1 MYFSSIDMLSWE
13 EVAGNSVLLP
23 SQPKGLIHFLGG
35 AFVATAPQ
43 ITYSWL
49 LESLA
54 EAGYGIIATPF
65 LNDLNHNAI
74 AQRAL
79 NRFETTYQRLGLF
92 RRYLPIYGLGH
103 SMGCKLHL
111 LINSLYEVQRAGN
124 LLISYNNYPA
134 REAVP
139 FVEQLNSLV
148 ALDLEFTPSP
158 ERTYE
163 IVRKDYHAPRTLL
176 VRFQDDTIDQT
187 EQLKPILE
195 AGSPNLVSYLQ
206 LSGNHLTPV
215 NPKEWNWEPGTNFS
229 PLDALGQWIKQQFY
243 SDIIQLK
250 KEVLRWLDPGTRY

>member
-1 MYFSSIDMLSWE
+1 MANWE
-13 EVAGNSVLLP
+13 EIAGNSVLLP
-23 SQPKGLIHFLGG
+23 SQPKGVIHFLGG

-43 ITYSWL
+43 VTYSWL

-54 EAGYGIIATPF
+54 QEGYAIIATPF
-65 LNDLNHNAI
+65 LNDLNHSAI

-111 LINSLYEVQRAGN
+111 LINSLYEVQRSGN

-134 REAVP
+134 RKSVP
-139 FVEQLNSLV
+139 LVEQLNNLV
-148 ALDLEFTPSP
+148 EFDLEFTPSP

-163 IVRKDYHAPRTLL
+163 ILKSDYNPTRTLL
-176 VRFQDDTIDQT
+176 VQFQNDTIDQT

-195 AGSPNLVSYLQ
+195 ESSPSLVSYLQ

-215 NPKEWNWEPGTNFS
+215 NPKEWNWNPGSNFS
-229 PLDALGQWIKQQFY
+229 PLDALGQWFKQQFY
-243 SDIIQLK
+243 RDIEQLK
-250 KEVLRWLDPGTRY
+250 KEILRWLDPIVIS

>member
-1 MYFSSIDMLSWE
+1 MANWE
-13 EVAGNSVLLP
+13 EIAGNSVLLP
-23 SQPKGLIHFLGG
+23 SQPKGVIHFLGG

-43 ITYSWL
+43 VTYSWL

-54 EAGYGIIATPF
+54 QEGYAIIATPF

-74 AQRAL
+74 AQQAL
-79 NRFETTYQRLGLF
+79 NRFETAYQRLGLF

-111 LINSLYEVQRAGN
+111 LINSLYEVQRSGN

-134 REAVP
+134 RKSVP
-139 FVEQLNSLV
+139 LVEQLNNLV
-148 ALDLEFTPSP
+148 EFDLEFTPSP

-163 IVRKDYHAPRTLL
+163 ILKSDYNPTRTLL
-176 VRFQDDTIDQT
+176 VRFQNDTIDQT

-195 AGSPNLVSYLQ
+195 KPSPSLVSYLQ

-215 NPKEWNWEPGTNFS
+215 NPKEWNWNPGNNFS
-229 PLDALGQWIKQQFY
+229 PLDALGQWVKQQFY
-243 SDIIQLK
+243 RDIEQLK
-250 KEVLRWLDPGTRY
+250 KEVLRWLDPIVV

>member
-1 MYFSSIDMLSWE
+1 MANWE
-13 EVAGNSVLLP
+13 EIAGNSVLLP
-23 SQPKGLIHFLGG
+23 SQPKGVIHFLGG

-43 ITYSWL
+43 VTYSWL

-54 EAGYGIIATPF
+54 QEGYAIIATPF
-65 LNDLNHNAI
+65 LNDLNHSAI

-92 RRYLPIYGLGH
+92 RRYLPIYSLGH

-111 LINSLYEVQRAGN
+111 LINSLYEVQRSGN

-134 REAVP
+134 RKSVP
-139 FVEQLNSLV
+139 LVEQLNNLV
-148 ALDLEFTPSP
+148 EFDLEFTPSP

-163 IVRKDYHAPRTLL
+163 ILKSDYNPARTLL
-176 VRFQDDTIDQT
+176 VRFQNDTIDQT

-195 AGSPNLVSYLQ
+195 KHSPSLVSYLQ

-215 NPKEWNWEPGTNFS
+215 NPKEWNWNPGSNFS
-229 PLDALGQWIKQQFY
+229 PLDALGQWVKQQFY
-243 SDIIQLK
+243 RDIEQLK
-250 KEVLRWLDPGTRY
+250 KEVLRWLDPIVV

>member
-1 MYFSSIDMLSWE
+1 MANWE
-13 EVAGNSVLLP
+13 EIAGNSVLLP
-23 SQPKGLIHFLGG
+23 SQPKGIIHFLGG

-43 ITYSWL
+43 VTYSWL

-54 EAGYGIIATPF
+54 EEGYAIIATPF
-65 LNDLNHNAI
+65 LNDLNHSAI

-79 NRFETTYQRLGLF
+79 NRFETAYQRSGLF

-111 LINSLYEVQRAGN
+111 LINSLYEVQRSGN

-134 REAVP
+134 RKSVP
-139 FVEQLNSLV
+139 LVEQLNNLV
-148 ALDLEFTPSP
+148 EFDLEFTPSP

-163 IVRKDYHAPRTLL
+163 ILRSDYKPARTLL
-176 VRFQDDTIDQT
+176 VQFQNDTIDQT

-195 AGSPNLVSYLQ
+195 QHSPSLISYLQ

-215 NPKEWNWEPGTNFS
+215 NPKEWNWNPGSSFS
-229 PLDALGQWIKQQFY
+229 PLDALGQWFKQQFY
-243 SDIIQLK
+243 RDIEQLK
-250 KEVLRWLDPGTRY
+250 KEVLRWLDPIVV

>member
-1 MYFSSIDMLSWE
+1 MTNWE

-43 ITYSWL
+43 VTYSWL

-54 EAGYGIIATPF
+54 EEGYAVIATPF
-65 LNDLNHNAI
+65 LNDLNHSAI
-74 AQRAL
+74 AQRTL
-79 NRFETTYQRLGLF
+79 NRFETAYQRLGLF
-92 RRYLPIYGLGH
+92 QRYLPIYGLGH

-111 LINSLYEVQRAGN
+111 LINSLYEVKRAGN

-134 REAVP
+134 RQAVP
-139 FVEQLNSLV
+139 LVEQLNNLI

-158 ERTYE
+158 ERTLD
-163 IVRKDYHAPRTLL
+163 IVKKDYGKTRTLL

-187 EQLKPILE
+187 EDLKPVLE
-195 AGSPNLVSYLQ
+195 ASSPNLVSYLQ

-215 NPKEWNWEPGTNFS
+215 NPKEWNWQPGNNFS
-229 PLDALGQWIKQQFY
+229 PLDALGQWVKQQFY
-243 SDIIQLK
+243 RDITQLK
-250 KEVLRWLDPGTRY
+250 KEVLRWLDPTG

>member
-1 MYFSSIDMLSWE
+1 MANWE
-13 EVAGNSVLLP
+13 EIAGNSVLLP
-23 SQPKGLIHFLGG
+23 SQPKGIIHFLGG

-43 ITYSWL
+43 VTYSWF

-54 EAGYGIIATPF
+54 QEGYAIIATPF
-65 LNDLNHNAI
+65 LNDLNHSAI

-79 NRFETTYQRLGLF
+79 NRFETAYQRLGLF
-92 RRYLPIYGLGH
+92 RRYLPIYGVGH

-134 REAVP
+134 RKSVP
-139 FVEQLNSLV
+139 LVEQLNSLV
-148 ALDLEFTPSP
+148 EFDLEFTPSP

-163 IVRKDYHAPRTLL
+163 ILKSNYKPTRTLL
-176 VRFQDDTIDQT
+176 VRFQNDTIDQT

-195 AGSPNLVSYLQ
+195 KYSPNLISYLQ

-215 NPKEWNWEPGTNFS
+215 NPKEWNWNPGSNFS
-229 PLDALGQWIKQQFY
+229 PLDALGQWVKQQFY
-243 SDIIQLK
+243 RDIDQLK
-250 KEVLRWLDPGTRY
+250 KEVLRWLDPIAV

>member
-1 MYFSSIDMLSWE
+1 MANWE
-13 EVAGNSVLLP
+13 EIAGNSVLLP
-23 SQPKGLIHFLGG
+23 SQPKGIIHFLGG

-43 ITYSWL
+43 VTYSWL

-54 EAGYGIIATPF
+54 QEGYAIIATPF
-65 LNDLNHNAI
+65 LNDLNHSAI

-79 NRFETTYQRLGLF
+79 NRFETAYQRLGLF

-111 LINSLYEVQRAGN
+111 LINSLYDVQRSGN

-134 REAVP
+134 RKSVP

-148 ALDLEFTPSP
+148 EFDLEFTPSP

-163 IVRKDYHAPRTLL
+163 IVKSDYQASRTLL
-176 VRFQDDTIDQT
+176 VRFQNDTIDQT
-187 EQLKPILE
+187 EQLKSVLE
-195 AGSPNLVSYLQ
+195 ETSPHLISYLQ

-215 NPKEWNWEPGTNFS
+215 NPKEWNWNPGSNFS
-229 PLDALGQWIKQQFY
+229 PLDALGQWVKQQFY
-243 SDIIQLK
+243 RDIEQLK
-250 KEVLRWLDPGTRY
+250 KEVLRWIDPITV

>member
-1 MYFSSIDMLSWE
+1 MNYFLQTMMNWE
-13 EVAGNSVLLP
+13 DVAGNAVLLP
-23 SQPKGLIHFLGG
+23 SQPKGVIHFLGG

-43 ITYSWL
+43 VTYSWL
-49 LESLA
+49 LEALA
-54 EAGYGIIATPF
+54 EAGYAIIATPF
-65 LNDLNHNAI
+65 LNDFNHNAI

-79 NRFETTYQRLGLF
+79 NRFETAYQRLGLS

-111 LINSLYEVQRAGN
+111 LINSLYEVPRAGN

-134 REAVP
+134 RQSVP
-139 FVEQLNSLV
+139 LVEQLNSLV

-163 IVRKDYHAPRTLL
+163 MVKKDYQMTRTLL

-187 EQLKPILE
+187 EDLKPILE
-195 AGSPNLVSYLQ
+195 QRSPQLVSYLQ

-229 PLDALGQWIKQQFY
+229 PLDAIGQWLKQQFY
-243 SDIIQLK
+243 GDIMQLK
-250 KEVLRWLDPGTRY
+250 KEVLRWLDPIDN

>member
-1 MYFSSIDMLSWE
+1 MANWE
-13 EVAGNSVLLP
+13 EIAGNSVLLP
-23 SQPKGLIHFLGG
+23 SQPKGVIHFLGG

-43 ITYSWL
+43 VTYSWL

-54 EAGYGIIATPF
+54 EEGYAIIATPF
-65 LNDLNHNAI
+65 LNDLNHSAI

-111 LINSLYEVQRAGN
+111 LINSLYEVQRSGN

-134 REAVP
+134 RKSVP
-139 FVEQLNSLV
+139 LVEQLNNLV
-148 ALDLEFTPSP
+148 EFDLEFTPSP

-163 IVRKDYHAPRTLL
+163 ILKSDYNPARTLL
-176 VRFQDDTIDQT
+176 VRFQNDTIDQT

-195 AGSPNLVSYLQ
+195 KHSPSLVSYLQ

-215 NPKEWNWEPGTNFS
+215 NPKEWNWNPGSNFS
-229 PLDALGQWIKQQFY
+229 PLDALGQWVKQQFY
-243 SDIIQLK
+243 RDIEQLK
-250 KEVLRWLDPGTRY
+250 KEVLRWLDPIVV

>member
-1 MYFSSIDMLSWE
+1 MANWE
-13 EVAGNSVLLP
+13 EIAGNSVLLP
-23 SQPKGLIHFLGG
+23 SQPKGVIHFLGG

-43 ITYSWL
+43 VTYSWL

-54 EAGYGIIATPF
+54 QEGYAIIATPF
-65 LNDLNHNAI
+65 LNDLNHSAI

-111 LINSLYEVQRAGN
+111 LINSLYEVQRSGN

-134 REAVP
+134 RKSVP
-139 FVEQLNSLV
+139 LVEQLNSLV
-148 ALDLEFTPSP
+148 EFDLEFTPSP

-163 IVRKDYHAPRTLL
+163 ILKSDYNPTRTLL
-176 VRFQDDTIDQT
+176 VRFQNDTIDQT

-195 AGSPNLVSYLQ
+195 ESSPSLVSYLQ

-215 NPKEWNWEPGTNFS
+215 NPKEWNWNPGSNFS
-229 PLDALGQWIKQQFY
+229 PLDALGQWVKQQFY
-243 SDIIQLK
+243 RDIEQLK
-250 KEVLRWLDPGTRY
+250 KEVLRWLDPIVV